1 MAASPTFHSCPAST
15 EEELNILVED
25 GSASKIEFEFRYEL
39 DTAPA
44 SSVGAAV
51 ERVEAA
57 MLQSLAARSGLVN
70 CAGAQQPWRHLEG
83 HLELDSVENDRRSD
97 GQRRLRGGRGSN
109 SLVGL
114 SSLEPDEILTIPCKS
129 PANPP
134 ADPFDGAEVD
144 SEEGF
149 AGAVVIGNPGEASA
163 APETDEEERE
173 GLTEDI
179 VLASTRIDGKLQIER
194 SIHRPDHSYNDG
206 GIEDV
211 EGVAFNYISTQSEPK
226 EAHSHGTQNSDYP
239 SVVPAMF
246 RQGARM
252 AGGPAQTPSSNTIAK
267 VPRSANDP
275 MSSTH
280 IHIQP
285 RNTRKCTVILGKMT
299 AYSSNPEVDPFE
311 NIEGRLVAA
320 LEEELGSN
328 PAAFQEIGGVR
339 MHDSV
344 AAPGAQISAARAY
357 DGAEGAKY
365 DALPVIVLVSL
376 ACVLVVLAGLFITTN
391 RRGRKD
397 KWDEDLKRR
406 DSSQGTY
413 HDDEVEIDALDDE
426 RDFVMSVGSGD
437 DYSVGRFSVSSARDS
452 LKKGALAARSAGS
465 GGKRS
470 RVGGSRDRSGIASA
484 RDRAV
489 SPEAQSILTDL
500 QVEQSTPS
508 NGQSNRDRRRWERED
523 SLTVA
528 NRDEM
533 PVQSSTFGLIAT
545 RPRAASPDSE
555 IELEVHSVYDCDASV
570 TRENDAHA
578 HTVHRPLPDPNAATE
593 AEARAATKAA
603 KMGVFAGMFHKKH
616 RGTPAMREKEWGVA
630 PEPTFTYDEA
640 ERAAPPRKT
649 KAALARIDEDAGS
662 AATPNVGPG
671 CGLLC
676 DAPENNAGGGR
687 SLLQFFAAREPE
699 GARHAEVEASL
710 RPFDGAADY
719 SAGPVANG
727 KRTEPVDKEGIFLG
741 KTNANAGR
749 ALPSEENVENG
760 ADGNRRHRLRKFG
773 DMIRRPLS
781 KDAGDGHVNVAIQEV
796 HIEAPPSPRRHAQE
810 PRPVHTMQH
819 QASSSP
825 RRPVCS
831 PSTLSGRR
839 SRSHGGGLASSD
851 ALQENDAGWRVPA
864 ASWDAPRD
872 ASPAT
877 EAVPRIVARME
888 GAPPAEDDG
897 SSAMQ
902 AYTPDMCGVGETID
916 CASPSAWWPDLFWS
930 K

>member
-83 HLELDSVENDRRSD
+83 HPEVESVENDGRS
-97 GQRRLRGGRGSN
+97 GGKRSLRGGRGSN

-134 ADPFDGAEVD
+134 ADPFDDAEVD

-163 APETDEEERE
+163 APENDEGGRE

-206 GIEDV
+206 GIEDGD
-211 EGVAFNYISTQSEPK
+211 GVAFNYVSTQSEPK
-226 EAHSHGTQNSDYP
+226 ETHSQSTQNQDYP
-239 SVVPAMF
+239 AVVPAMF

-252 AGGPAQTPSSNTIAK
+252 AGGPAQETSSNTIAK
-267 VPRSANDP
+267 VPRSVDDP

-280 IHIQP
+280 IET
-285 RNTRKCTVILGKMT
+285 RTMRKCTVILGKMT
-299 AYSSNPEVDPFE
+299 AYSSNPEADPFE

-344 AAPGAQISAARAY
+344 AAPGAQISAARAHG
-357 DGAEGAKY
+357 GAEGAKY

-391 RRGRKD
+391 RRGKKD
-397 KWDEDLKRR
+397 QWDEDLKRR

-413 HDDEVEIDALDDE
+413 HDDEVEVDALDE
-426 RDFVMSVGSGD
+426 EKDFVLSVGSGD

-452 LKKGALAARSAGS
+452 LKKGALAAMSVGS
-465 GGKRS
+465 GGK
-470 RVGGSRDRSGIASA
+470 RSGIASA

-508 NGQSNRDRRRWERED
+508 NGQSNNKACRWERED

-533 PVQSSTFGLIAT
+533 PVQQSSTFGLIAT

-555 IELEVHSVYDCDASV
+555 VELEIHSVYDCDASV
-570 TRENDAHA
+570 THENDAHA
-578 HTVHRPLPDPNAATE
+578 HKVHRPLPDPNAATE
-593 AEARAATKAA
+593 AEVRAATKAA
-603 KMGVFAGMFHKKH
+603 KMGVFAGMFHKKP

-640 ERAAPPRKT
+640 DYVAPPRKKT
-649 KAALARIDEDAGS
+649 AALARIDEDAGS
-662 AATPNVGPG
+662 AATPNLGPG

-676 DAPENNAGGGR
+676 DAPEDGAGGGR

-699 GARHAEVEASL
+699 GAHHAEVEATI
-710 RPFDGAADY
+710 RPFDGASDY
-719 SAGPVANG
+719 SAGPVAKG

-741 KTNANAGR
+741 KKNANAGR
-749 ALPSEENVENG
+749 ARPNEENVENG
-760 ADGNRRHRLRKFG
+760 ADGNHRHRLRKFG
-773 DMIRRPLS
+773 HMIRRPLS

-796 HIEAPPSPRRHAQE
+796 HIEAPPSPRRHAKE
-810 PRPVHTMQH
+810 PRPVYTMQH
-819 QASSSP
+819 RESSSP
-825 RRPVCS
+825 RRPLRS

-851 ALQENDAGWRVPA
+851 ALRENDVGWRVPA
-864 ASWDAPRD
+864 ASWDAPQD